1 MQGCFNTLKSINV
14 IQHINR
20 NKDKNRLIISI
31 DEEKALDKIQHHF
44 MIKPLRKLGIEGMYL
59 NIIKAVHEKLIANI
73 ILNETISP
81 KVRNKTRVST
91 LPAPIQHSPGIPSYS
106 NKARTRNKINTKRK
120 EVVKL
125 SQFTDDM
132 ILYLKDPKNSI
143 PKLLDTINSLS
154 KVAGYKINL
163 QKSIAFVYTSSE
175 QIKKEYRKT
184 IPFMIAS
191 KNKSNTKE

>member
-132 ILYLKDPKNSI
+132 ILYLKDPKNST

>member
-1 MQGCFNTLKSINV
+1 MQGWFNTLKSINV

-20 NKDKNRLIISI
+20 NKDKNHLIISI

-44 MIKPLRKLGIEGMYL
+44 MIKPLRKLGIEGKYL